1 MLASISPPFHR
12 SCRRVYDAIGPK
24 LAAMIVNAVL
34 ADLGYLALKPAEW
47 FAWACLVLAI
57 PGETGL
63 VQSLYRNQ

>member
-12 SCRRVYDAIGPK
+12 FCRRVYDAIGPK

-47 FAWACLVLAI
+47 FAWACLALAI
-57 PGETGL
+57 PGETEL
-63 VQSLYRNQ
+63 VQSLYRKQ